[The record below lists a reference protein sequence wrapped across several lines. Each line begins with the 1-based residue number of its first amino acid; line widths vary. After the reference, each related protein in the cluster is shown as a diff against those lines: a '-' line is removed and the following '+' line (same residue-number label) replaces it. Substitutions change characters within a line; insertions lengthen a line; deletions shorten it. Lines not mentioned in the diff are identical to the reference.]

1 MEQQNIE
8 HIFYKI
14 RNELINNAY
23 IYMILNKIELLF
35 QNNKWIIEIY
45 FYVCRKRQLNC
56 RNFKI
61 RVKLNSL
68 II

>member
-35 QNNKWIIEIY
+35 QNNK
-45 FYVCRKRQLNC
+45 
-56 RNFKI
+56 
-61 RVKLNSL
+61 
-68 II
+68 